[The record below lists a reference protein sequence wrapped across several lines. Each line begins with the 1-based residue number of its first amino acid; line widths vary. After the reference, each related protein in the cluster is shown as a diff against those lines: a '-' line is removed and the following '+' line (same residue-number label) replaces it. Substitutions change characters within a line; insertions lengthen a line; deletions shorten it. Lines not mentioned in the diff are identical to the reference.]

1 MKVDNKVKENGPA
14 MAQEKVVFVDFKDK
28 AIDKLFIKSGNRIA
42 VKFKNVK
49 VPFLTGLVLRYSP
62 LTQKKKFVLKYGYK
76 GKSKKLNLNE
86 FVYGHYGTL
95 EVSEEL
101 LELYKKYY
109 W

>member
-1 MKVDNKVKENGPA
+1 MKEDNKTIKVD
-14 MAQEKVVFVDFKDK
+14 QELTTEIDFNDK
-28 AIDKLFIKSGNRIA
+28 AIDKLYIKSGSRKDF
-42 VKFKNVK
+42 KFRNVK
-49 VPFLTGLVLRYSP
+49 VPYLTGLVLRYSP

-86 FVYGHYGTL
+86 FVLGHYGTL